1 MSEPKRDRS
10 RRVPMGEQPP
20 EQRIHNF
27 AEVPLGYTPEDA
39 RSEAERCLKCKKP
52 KCVEGCPVRVDIPG
66 FIALVAEGKFVEAA
80 QKIKE
85 TNCLPAVCGRVC
97 PQETQCETLCV
108 LGRKCDP
115 IAVGRLERFVA
126 DFEREHGAVELPR
139 KAPPTGRRVAV
150 VGAGPAGLTVAGDLI
165 RLGHEVCIFEAFH
178 QPGGV
183 LVYGIPEFRLPK
195 AIVAAEVAYLQ
206 RLGVTIDVNQ
216 VIGKSITVDELL
228 GEEGFDA
235 VFVGVGAG
243 LPQVMG
249 IPGENLG
256 GVYLANEYL
265 TRVNLMRAY
274 AFPRYDTPVVRG
286 NDVCVVGGGNVAM
299 DAARTARRLGAEH
312 VYILYRRS
320 REEMPARAEEIH
332 HAEQEGI
339 IFRLLCAPTE
349 YLGDEKG
356 RVRQVRC
363 QEMELG
369 EPDDS
374 GRRRPVPKEGCTFT
388 IDVDMAIIAIGG
400 SANPLLTRST
410 SNLTLNRRGYI
421 VADAER
427 PHHAARRVGRRR
439 HRHRQRHR
447 HPCHGRR
454 TDVG

>member
-165 RLGHEVCIFEAFH
+165 CLGHEVCIFEAFH

-299 DAARTARRLGAEH
+299 DAAPRPGGLAPSTSTSSIAARAKKCPPGRKKSTMPGKRGSFSDCSVHRPSIWATKRAGSGRSVARKWSLRAGRFRATSSRAQGRLHLYDRCRHGHHRHRRQRQSLANAEH
-312 VYILYRRS
+312 QQPDTEPARLHRRRS
-320 REEMPARAEEIH
+320 
-332 HAEQEGI
+332 
-339 IFRLLCAPTE
+339 
-349 YLGDEKG
+349 
-356 RVRQVRC
+356 
-363 QEMELG
+363 
-369 EPDDS
+369 
-374 GRRRPVPKEGCTFT
+374 
-388 IDVDMAIIAIGG
+388 
-400 SANPLLTRST
+400 
-410 SNLTLNRRGYI
+410 
-421 VADAER
+421 ER